1 MQFYFR
7 IPDGRFGGLANHAV
21 ILADRD
27 AAWSELTQVSKDL
40 VGSIA
45 GEIKQNAEWQIEL
58 LDESERPLFRI
69 RLVAETL
76 GDRPGPDGDRSNV
89 ASEIKD
95 FA

>member
-7 IPDGRFGGLANHAV
+7 VREGRFGGPANHAI

-45 GEIKQNAEWQIEL
+45 GQIGQNVEWQIEL
-58 LDESERPLFRI
+58 LDESEKPLYRI

-76 GDRPGPDGDRSNV
+76 DCHPGVSSPAIEVRS
-89 ASEIKD
+89 
-95 FA
+95 